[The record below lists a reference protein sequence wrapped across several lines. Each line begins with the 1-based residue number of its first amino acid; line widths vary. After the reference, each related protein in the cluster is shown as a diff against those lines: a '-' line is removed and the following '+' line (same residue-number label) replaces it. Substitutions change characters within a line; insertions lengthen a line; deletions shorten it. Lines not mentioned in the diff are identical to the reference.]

1 LFYLYIVKIQKWKI
15 GDPNHEIKYFALHP
29 NVFILR
35 KNITHMKTLKFLTS
49 VILASFF
56 IYSCGGNSESNNKA
70 DTQTAEKHEKKV
82 PETIKMGK
90 GVGEFTEVEVSDPLN
105 KEWIERGQAIYDMK
119 CSACHKLTDQRV
131 VGPGFQ
137 GVTNRRKP
145 EWIMN
150 MITNVDVMLAE
161 DPTAQKLLEE
171 CMTRMPN
178 QNIKPDDARKI
189 LEFFRKNDVDKAGKK
204 DAAIKS

>member
-1 LFYLYIVKIQKWKI
+1 MKQLKKLIFWAPLLLLF
-15 GDPNHEIKYFALHP
+15 
-29 NVFILR
+29 
-35 KNITHMKTLKFLTS
+35 
-49 VILASFF
+49 
-56 IYSCGGNSESNNKA
+56 SCGGGENSQNQGDEASSSAPENA
-70 DTQTAEKHEKKV
+70 A

-105 KEWIERGQAIYDMK
+105 EEWVERGQAIYDLK

-150 MITNVDVMLAE
+150 MITNVDAMLE
-161 DPTAQKLLEE
+161 QDPTAQKLLEE

-189 LEFFRKNDVDKAGKK
+189 LEFFRHNDVENAGQK
-204 DAAIKS
+204 DQAI